1 MPCVLC
7 GTDLRREQ
15 RLREHDLQGQRH
27 MRHTDA
33 HAGAYVSAD
42 GGADGSAYGCTKC
55 SAHSSTDGSA
65 YCWADGSTYGRA
77 H

>member
-1 MPCVLC
+1 
-7 GTDLRREQ
+7 
-15 RLREHDLQGQRH
+15 

-42 GGADGSAYGCTKC
+42 GGTDSSAYGCTKYGTDGG
-55 SAHSSTDGSA
+55 TDGSA
-65 YCWADGSTYGRA
+65 YCWADGSAYGRA